1 MKPVTP
7 REVVARDVM
16 AAYDG
21 ELSSDEAAR
30 VLREPRARALHAGLE
45 ELGSLVREAHER
57 RLPDV
62 DLTDCIFERIARE
75 ELAAR
80 EASQSNAKPVPIAP
94 RRERRRGWRS
104 PRAYG
109 VFAAA
114 AALTLAL
121 GSGVGWLRFGS
132 ASLSAQAP
140 AGGTWM
146 NASAGLSRDG
156 VVSNGRSASGRVG
169 PRLDSA
175 ESSASGPD
183 LAASGAEEPAAVA
196 IETVDFGERGGTIFM
211 VPAADGQVTPVVW
224 LEDAAG
230 PSQATE
236 TL

>member
-1 MKPVTP
+1 MKPATP
-7 REVVARDVM
+7 GDVVARDVM

-21 ELSSDEAAR
+21 ELASDEAGR

-45 ELGSLVREAHER
+45 QLGSAVREAYER

-62 DLTDCIFERIARE
+62 DLTDRIFERIARE
-75 ELAAR
+75 ELAAPG
-80 EASQSNAKPVPIAP
+80 ASQSKAEPVPVPIAE

-104 PRAYG
+104 ARAYG
-109 VFAAA
+109 AFAAA

-140 AGGTWM
+140 AGGTRM
-146 NASAGLSRDG
+146 SASAG
-156 VVSNGRSASGRVG
+156 VSAGA
-169 PRLDSA
+169 RLDPEGSV
-175 ESSASGPD
+175 SGPG
-183 LAASGAEEPAAVA
+183 LAASEAEEPAAVA

-211 VPAADGQVTPVVW
+211 VPAADGHVTPVVW